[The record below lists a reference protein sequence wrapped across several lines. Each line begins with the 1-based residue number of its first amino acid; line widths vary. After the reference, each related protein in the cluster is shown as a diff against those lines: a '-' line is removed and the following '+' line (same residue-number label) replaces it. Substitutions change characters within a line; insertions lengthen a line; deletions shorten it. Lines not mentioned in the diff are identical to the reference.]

1 MSIQFSDA
9 LQFGKYLELWASQER
24 RPYVVA
30 IDGRSGVGKS
40 TLSAAIAEPLQASV
54 IEGDDFFAG
63 GIEMRSDS
71 PAQRAADCIDWTR
84 QRAVL
89 DAVRQGD
96 DAAWRAFDWDAFD
109 GRLRSTVTTLSPRRI
124 IILEGVYAARPELA
138 DQIDCKVLVTL
149 ADELREERLQLREG
163 AIGPWER
170 QWQEAEAYYFAEVM
184 PARRFEMIFDASDRR
199 P

>member
-1 MSIQFSDA
+1 MSIQLSDA
-9 LQFGKYLELWASQER
+9 LQLGNCLKLWALQES

-40 TLSAAIAEPLQASV
+40 TLSATIAETLQASV

-63 GIEMRSDS
+63 GIEIRTDS

-89 DAVRQGD
+89 DALRHGD

-109 GRLRSTVTTLSPRRI
+109 GRLRSTVTTLSPRPI

-138 DQIDCKVLVTL
+138 DLIDCKVLATL
-149 ADELREERLQLREG
+149 ADELREERLVMREG
-163 AIGPWER
+163 TIGPWER
-170 QWQEAEAYYFAEVM
+170 QWHEAENYYFEKIM
-184 PARRFEMIFDASDRR
+184 PTRRFDVIFRGSAFAD
-199 P
+199 